1 MNGTHADTKKKI
13 AIIGAGIVGV
23 STAIWLQRDG
33 HDVVLIDKEGPA
45 AGASYGNGG
54 VLAASAVVPVNSPGL
69 MSRAPGMLMRKDSPL
84 FMRWSYLPKLLPWLL
99 PYISRA
105 NVRDTCMAAHALTQ
119 ILHDSIEQH
128 QALAKGTGA
137 EKWLKPSDYLFVYDD
152 RAGFEKDRFGWDLR
166 KEMGYRWEELDA
178 EALHDYDPI
187 FAGKKK
193 FAVRLQGHG
202 HITDPGEYVCAL
214 ADHVV
219 KEGGEIIIASA
230 NDVEMDGE
238 NVIGVRTS
246 NGLINC
252 DAIVLAAGIW
262 SGPLAKKFG
271 ATTPLESE
279 RGYHIEL
286 INPSVMPKA
295 PLMLVSGKFVVTPM
309 QGRIR
314 CAGIVE
320 FGGLDAPPS
329 RAPIELLKRQIHK
342 AIPGLKYDEIIEW
355 MGHRPASTD
364 SIPYI
369 GPFNKEN
376 TIFAAF
382 GHHHI
387 GLTGGPKTGRM
398 IADMIGLRKSNIDLT
413 PYDVLR
419 FAN

>member
-105 NVRDTCMAAHALTQ
+105 NVRDTYMAAHALTQ

-178 EALHDYDPI
+178 EALNAYDPI

-238 NVIGVRTS
+238 DVIGVRTS